1 MQNKIQLTTYS
12 KFGTVSRLNC
22 GYCTKFIFMN
32 FLLTKKGKK
41 NIIIYNKSI
50 KIPFWRMK

>member
-32 FLLTKKGKK
+32 F
-41 NIIIYNKSI
+41 Y
-50 KIPFWRMK
+50 